1 VNRKKRAL
9 AEKIDA
15 WVMEVVSPG
24 GDDEQLLEGMYDYMD
39 PFKQLL
45 DSMCWTTL
53 S

>member
-1 VNRKKRAL
+1 VGKRKRAL
-9 AEKIDA
+9 TEKIEA
-15 WVMEVVSPG
+15 WVTDVVNNG
-24 GDDEQLLEGMYDYMD
+24 GDNKQLLEGMYDYMD